1 MAAMR
6 NPHRAPQSPRNWSY
20 CVTKLLTILVLSCV
34 VKVSRL
40 VEVMLRSR
48 NIINPVMRICYLCY
62 AVFFALWIYT
72 AFFVQPRHPNW
83 SETHKF
89 LLYSATGAAAAGGVL
104 WNIAVW
110 PVYHIWTI
118 PLGIVVLVLFLDVVA
133 LIPGFSRKL
142 KP

>member
-6 NPHRAPQSPRNWSY
+6 NPHTPPQKQRDWRY
-20 CVTKLLTILVLSCV
+20 YATKLFTILVLSCV

-48 NIINPVMRICYLCY
+48 NIIQHVMWISYLCY

-72 AFFVQPRHPNW
+72 ALFVQPRHPNW
-83 SETHKF
+83 SETHKC
-89 LLYSATGAAAAGGVL
+89 LLHSATGAATAGGVL
-104 WNIAVW
+104 WNIAMW

-118 PLGIVVLVLFLDVVA
+118 PLGIVVLVLFLDIVEV
-133 LIPGFSRKL
+133 IPWPLQKL
-142 KP
+142 KR